1 MSYSCHGQ
9 ALLEIKCP
17 HKIRNGLY
25 GWDSDPG
32 FPVSSDECMF
42 EEHLIITSYKMLV
55 TGYEKKYFYIWAKA
69 KTDNFILITVQ
80 KD

>member
-1 MSYSCHGQ
+1 MSYSCYEKV
-9 ALLEIKCP
+9 LLEIKCP

-25 GWDSDPG
+25 EWDSDLG

-42 EEHLIITSYKMLV
+42 EERLIIISYKMLV
-55 TGYEKKYFYIWAKA
+55 TGYEKKNFYIWAKA